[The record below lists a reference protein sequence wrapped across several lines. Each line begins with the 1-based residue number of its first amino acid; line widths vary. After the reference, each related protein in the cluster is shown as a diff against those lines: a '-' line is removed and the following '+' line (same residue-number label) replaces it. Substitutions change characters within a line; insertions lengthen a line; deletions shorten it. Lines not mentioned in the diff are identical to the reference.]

1 MVRKSIGLALM
12 AGFAFSAGCSL
23 CPEGYL
29 DDYATVGGKWPR
41 ANPTHGRVGSV
52 LSDAGVMPAGPAPG
66 YDGVVGQEYYYED
79 SYYSDTPYSAVEPLN
94 APEVP
99 GTILEAPIGQ

>member
-1 MVRKSIGLALM
+1 MVRKCAGAALLAGLVL
-12 AGFAFSAGCSL
+12 STGCSL

-41 ANPTHGRVGSV
+41 GNPTHGRVGSI
-52 LSDAGVMPAGPAPG
+52 LSDAGAISTSETVVYG
-66 YDGVVGQEYYYED
+66 DSVGQDYYYEEA
-79 SYYSDTPYSAVEPLN
+79 PYDQTIEPFN